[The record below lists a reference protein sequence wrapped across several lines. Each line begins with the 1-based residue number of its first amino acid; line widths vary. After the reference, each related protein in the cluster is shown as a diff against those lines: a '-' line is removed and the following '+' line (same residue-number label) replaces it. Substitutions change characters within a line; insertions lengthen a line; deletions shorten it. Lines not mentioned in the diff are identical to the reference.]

1 MLGVPMEL
9 GAGRRGADMGPA
21 AIRHADL
28 VNRLEAMGKIVEDRG
43 NIHVLVGMNT
53 ANKNMRYR
61 EEILTVCQTLA
72 AEVYQIYKED
82 SFPLILGGDHSIAIG
97 SIAGLAYDKPKMG
110 VLWVD
115 AHGDFNTPESSPT
128 GNVHGMPL
136 AINCGIGDEDFIHI
150 QRPGR
155 KIDPKRG
162 GLTYREAHFIMKYI
176 STYGPLITSL
186 EVVEVN
192 PILDFQNKTGELA
205 VELIESFFGKRIMYS
220 SEIDELI

>member
-1 MLGVPMEL
+1 M
-9 GAGRRGADMGPA
+9 
-21 AIRHADL
+21 

-97 SIAGLAYDKPKMG
+97 SIAGLAYDEPKIG

-115 AHGDFNTPESSPT
+115 AHGDFNTPQEAFLDEVKKLTDVDS
-128 GNVHGMPL
+128 VQFHI
-136 AINCGIGDEDFIHI
+136 AI
-150 QRPGR
+150 
-155 KIDPKRG
+155 
-162 GLTYREAHFIMKYI
+162 
-176 STYGPLITSL
+176 
-186 EVVEVN
+186 
-192 PILDFQNKTGELA
+192 
-205 VELIESFFGKRIMYS
+205 
-220 SEIDELI
+220 

>member
-1 MLGVPMEL
+1 
-9 GAGRRGADMGPA
+9 
-21 AIRHADL
+21 
-28 VNRLEAMGKIVEDRG
+28 
-43 NIHVLVGMNT
+43 MNT

-97 SIAGLAYDKPKMG
+97 SIAGLAYDEPKIG

-136 AINCGIGDEDFIHI
+136 AINYGIGDEDFIYI

-155 KIDPKRG
+155 KIDPKRVVIVGARDLDG
-162 GLTYREAHFIMKYI
+162 GEVMLLRKH
-176 STYGPLITSL
+176 GITVYTME
-186 EVVEVN
+186 EV
-192 PILDFQNKTGELA
+192 
-205 VELIESFFGKRIMYS
+205 
-220 SEIDELI
+220 